1 MTHTPSHL
9 ARRRWA
15 RILAGVVALAVW
27 PAASR
32 ADSINIV
39 GNTANST
46 SGLGNYTATLT
57 FTDTDATHATLR
69 VDITN
74 TSPAANGGYLTA
86 FVLNNPGNQIS
97 NVTVGSPFGTNFQ
110 VIPVGGP
117 FNNDGVNGAPFGQFD
132 FGASTFK
139 DFEGGGPPNKG
150 IGVGNSESF
159 LFNLVG
165 TSLNTLNVMSFVNA
179 KSVGPG
185 DGMGHQF
192 FVARFRGFKNG
203 GSDKVPGDPGDGGG
217 GGGGGGGGPGPG
229 PAVPEPS
236 TLLLLGLGIGALSR
250 GSRWLGRR

>member
-1 MTHTPSHL
+1 MAHTPSHP

-15 RILAGVVALAVW
+15 RILASALVLAVW

-32 ADSINIV
+32 ADSISIV
-39 GNTANST
+39 GNPASST
-46 SGLGNYTATLT
+46 SGLGNFSATLIY
-57 FTDTDATHATLR
+57 TDIDATHATLEVR
-69 VDITN
+69 NLTN

-86 FVLNNPGNQIS
+86 FVLNNPGSITGIS
-97 NVTVGSPFGTNFQ
+97 EGNSFGNFQ
-110 VIPVGGP
+110 LIPVGGP
-117 FNNDGVNGAPFGQFD
+117 YNNDGVNGAPFGQFD

-139 DFEGGGPPNKG
+139 DFEGGGPPSAG
-150 IGVGNSESF
+150 LGVGQSESF

-192 FVARFRGFKNG
+192 FVARFRGFKNV

-217 GGGGGGGGPGPG
+217 GGGGGGPGPGPG

-250 GSRWLGRR
+250 GSRWLGRRQ